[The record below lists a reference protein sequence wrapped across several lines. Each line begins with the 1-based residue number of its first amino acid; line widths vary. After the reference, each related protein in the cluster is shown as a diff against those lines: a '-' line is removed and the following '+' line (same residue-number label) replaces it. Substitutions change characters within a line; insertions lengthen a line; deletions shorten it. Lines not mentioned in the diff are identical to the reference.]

1 MEVAPD
7 VIFYAPNTFTPDNDE
22 HNQTWSIVIEGIDE
36 MNFNLEIYNRW
47 GEMVWKSRDIKAEW
61 DGSYGGGIVPEGT
74 YIWKASYK
82 EKNNDGKKMYTGY
95 INVIR

>member
-1 MEVAPD
+1 
-7 VIFYAPNTFTPDNDE
+7 
-22 HNQTWSIVIEGIDE
+22 
-36 MNFNLEIYNRW
+36 
-47 GEMVWKSRDIKAEW
+47 MVWKSRDIKAEW